1 MSRHTVE
8 ARKGA
13 GYKLEAGQNGGQLIK
28 TIRGAG
34 YMLACD
40 VQSRQGQPA

>member
-13 GYKLEAGQNGGQLIK
+13 GYKLERGPNIQGHQHPRSSGGRFLG
-28 TIRGAG
+28 R
-34 YMLACD
+34 LD
-40 VQSRQGQPA
+40 R